1 MRKLEEQAR
10 TRSTGDFIS
19 ATRSL
24 NELRREER
32 VLVRCS
38 VGASPEANR
47 LFLHLSKWE
56 GRNVLASPSPLR
68 DWLKATTVRFAPAVD
83 DAAAVEAIRE
93 ALSDDPLEDGVP
105 HRAEQM
111 ILQLV
116 QTSADV
122 ASTLGSAL
130 AKGDTETQGAFVQC
144 LGRLSPEDV
153 LPHALGVVRAALRH
167 SSTRVRGAAVKA
179 VELWGTQEALA
190 VLRDH
195 QEPVARLAD
204 HIRKVLASK

>member
-1 MRKLEEQAR
+1 MRKLEEQER

-19 ATRSL
+19 ATRTL
-24 NELRREER
+24 KQLRQEER

-56 GRNVLASPSPLR
+56 GRNVLASASPLR
-68 DWLKATTVRFAPAVD
+68 DWLKATTLHFAPAVD
-83 DAAAVEAIRE
+83 DGVAVEAIRV

-116 QTSADV
+116 RSSPDI
-122 ASTLGSAL
+122 ASTLDTAL
-130 AKGDTETQGAFVQC
+130 SSGDTETQGAFVQC

-153 LPHALGVVRAALRH
+153 LPDALGVVRAALRH

-195 QEPVARLAD
+195 QEPIPRLAD